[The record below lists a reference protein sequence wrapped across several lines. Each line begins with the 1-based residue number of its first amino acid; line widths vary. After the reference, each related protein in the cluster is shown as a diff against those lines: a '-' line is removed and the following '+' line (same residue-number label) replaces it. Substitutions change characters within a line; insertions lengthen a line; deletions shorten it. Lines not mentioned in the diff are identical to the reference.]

1 MARTKRPPPKTNER
15 THGEGSIQE
24 VSPGVFRAWR
34 PPDEHGKR
42 TSRRFDSHAKAHRW
56 LVGEPEPDVLYVG
69 AYIER
74 WLELRAPTLRGRTVQ
89 TYQQFCGYAWDT
101 DAALAGLPI
110 TALTTDDCQAW
121 LNGLLETHT
130 RYSVDVCRGIVSAA
144 FNDAVRKGLIL
155 INPIRGTRLPNP
167 EEQPP
172 KAWTRDEV
180 ARLLLGARGSP
191 HAIWLAFAIG
201 TGLRLGELRALEW
214 PDLDLDR
221 MTVRVSKSIDDNTDA
236 LGPTKTGRIRIV
248 DIPEELLPELRAH
261 HLRQAP
267 GNQLVFGH
275 DGRPYNS
282 RNYRRW
288 LWRLCLRVGVHDA
301 QKHTLSVHST
311 RHTFASISLA
321 DPECALP
328 DVQQALGHA
337 KLSTTL
343 NIYGHFI
350 NHEQRRTAKATGR
363 VLAGLVGV
371 AEAVPVHLHRNLHRA
386 AASTR

>member
-1 MARTKRPPPKTNER
+1 MPRTKRPPPKTNER
-15 THGEGSIQE
+15 THGEGSIVE
-24 VSPGVFRAWR
+24 VSSGVFRAWR
-34 PPDEHGKR
+34 PPDEHGRR
-42 TSRRFDSHAKAHRW
+42 TSKRFDSHVKAHRW
-56 LVGEPEPDVLYVG
+56 LVGEPEPEILYV
-69 AYIER
+69 ADYLER
-74 WLELRAPTLRGRTVQ
+74 WLTLRTPTLRGRTPE
-89 TYQQFCGYAWDT
+89 TYAQFLSYAEED
-101 DAALAGLPI
+101 DERDGERLHSPISGIPLAQLSF
-110 TALTTDDCQAW
+110 DDCQAW
-121 LNGLLETHT
+121 LNGLLRTHT
-130 RYSVDVCRGIVSAA
+130 RHSVDVCRGIVSAA
-144 FNDAVRKGLIL
+144 FNDAVRRGLIPF
-155 INPIRGTRLPNP
+155 NPLRGTRLPKP

-172 KAWTRDEV
+172 KAWRRDEV
-180 ARLLLGARGSP
+180 TRLLLGARGSP

-214 PDLDLDR
+214 TDLDLDR

-248 DIPEELLPELRAH
+248 DVPDELISELRAH
-261 HLRQAP
+261 GLRQAP

-288 LWRLCLRVGVHDA
+288 LQRLCLRVGVHDA
-301 QKHTLSVHST
+301 HKKTLSVHST

-343 NIYGHFI
+343 NIYGHFL

-363 VLAGLVGV
+363 VLAGLVGSVEFTPVV
-371 AEAVPVHLHRNLHRA
+371 AMSR
-386 AASTR
+386 